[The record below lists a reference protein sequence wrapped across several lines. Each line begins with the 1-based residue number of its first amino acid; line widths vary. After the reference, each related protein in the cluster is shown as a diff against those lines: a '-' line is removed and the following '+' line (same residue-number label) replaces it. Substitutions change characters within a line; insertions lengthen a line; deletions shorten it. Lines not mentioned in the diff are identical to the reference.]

1 MLGKVLVSKR
11 SLCENEGS
19 MSKRKKE
26 NFWCLSTYNQHS
38 GKWKNPVAQWVI
50 SIISVLEAT
59 QILSLLLTYHQPI
72 HPALKKGGS
81 EKKYADPASLVCSLV
96 LK

>member
-1 MLGKVLVSKR
+1 MQR
-11 SLCENEGS
+11 Q
-19 MSKRKKE
+19 KKG
-26 NFWCLSTYNQHS
+26 Q
-38 GKWKNPVAQWVI
+38 NPVAQWVI

-96 LK
+96 QNYAYTIMNSIAVISLLIHVQVVIFTT